1 MILLLCHVGKQF
13 NLAFFNISPF
23 SFSVEAGNMSVVAS
37 RFHKKRN
44 YTINIPLDFNF

>member
-13 NLAFFNISPF
+13 NLAFFNISHF
-23 SFSVEAGNMSVVAS
+23 SFSVEAGNISVVAS